1 MYNLADYTIYG
12 ITAQPPLYRVM
23 KVRWIPHHLTL
34 LLLPERQGSREHPI
48 GYLGSDYQA
57 PDYLWYLACYQAG
70 IYHVTM
76 FLGNKE
82 IIISSHSHSL
92 CACFSLPASSF
103 RFYICGIGVIGMLLL
118 AFLRLEYVNCN
129 IYGSISCDPGNV

>member
-1 MYNLADYTIYG
+1 
-12 ITAQPPLYRVM
+12 
-23 KVRWIPHHLTL
+23 
-34 LLLPERQGSREHPI
+34 
-48 GYLGSDYQA
+48 
-57 PDYLWYLACYQAG
+57 
-70 IYHVTM
+70 M

-82 IIISSHSHSL
+82 IIISSHSL